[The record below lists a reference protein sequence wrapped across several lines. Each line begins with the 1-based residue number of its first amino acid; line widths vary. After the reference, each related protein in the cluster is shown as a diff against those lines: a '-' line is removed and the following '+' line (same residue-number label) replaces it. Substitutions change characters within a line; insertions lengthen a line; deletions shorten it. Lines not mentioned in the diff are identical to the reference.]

1 LAPFLKMSE
10 VLGRKNMTNFYKF
23 KLGQLGKV
31 GMGIMVTTAT
41 IATLTACGKETPPT
55 VASPTISPTPIASAS
70 PSPTPSVAAVP
81 PVATPVTVA
90 IESTKTNAPAPSPV
104 ASAAPPATTNTAPNR
119 AAGICKANEGAIISV
134 ETKNYRVAICGKG
147 EPEFY
152 VGVEKDDPTKSI
164 RLPLTTF
171 SPGFYEAANGNTTY
185 ILAKTPKGHFLTVTQ
200 GDKELL
206 REVISGWGN

>member
-1 LAPFLKMSE
+1 MA
-10 VLGRKNMTNFYKF
+10 NFHKF
-23 KLGQLGKV
+23 RLGQLGKV
-31 GMGIMVTTAT
+31 GIGIMATTAA
-41 IATLTACGKETPPT
+41 IATLTACGNSEPKATIPTP
-55 VASPTISPTPIASAS
+55 VASAT
-70 PSPTPSVAAVP
+70 PTPSASVTPTPAASIVP

-90 IESTKTNAPAPSPV
+90 VESAPKVVAASPAPSPV
-104 ASAAPPATTNTAPNR
+104 AATPRATTNPPSSSMS
-119 AAGICKANEGAIISV
+119 ICRANEGAIINV
-134 ETKNYRVAICGKG
+134 ETKNYRVAICGQG

-171 SPGFYEAANGNTTY
+171 SPGFYEAKNGNTIY

-200 GDKELL
+200 GEKELL

>member
-1 LAPFLKMSE
+1 
-10 VLGRKNMTNFYKF
+10 MTDFNRFRW
-23 KLGQLGKV
+23 GQLAAIA
-31 GMGIMVTTAT
+31 MT
-41 IATLTACGKETPPT
+41 IATLTACGKENPPT
-55 VASPTISPTPIASAS
+55 VASPASSPTPLAAAS
-70 PSPTPSVAAVP
+70 PKPSVAPSVAVVP
-81 PVATPVTVA
+81 PVETPVTVA
-90 IESTKTNAPAPSPV
+90 VESAKTKTTAPSPEV
-104 ASAAPPATTNTAPNR
+104 SATPPATTSSNPNR
-119 AAGICKANEGAIISV
+119 TAICKANEGAIISV

-200 GDKELL
+200 GNKELL
-206 REVISGWGN
+206 REVVSGWGN

>member
-1 LAPFLKMSE
+1 MA
-10 VLGRKNMTNFYKF
+10 NFHKF
-23 KLGQLGKV
+23 RLGQLGKV
-31 GMGIMVTTAT
+31 GIGITATTAA
-41 IATLTACGKETPPT
+41 IATLTACGNSEPPQK
-55 VASPTISPTPIASAS
+55 AASPTPIASAS
-70 PSPTPSVAAVP
+70 PTPTPTVSAVA
-81 PVATPVTVA
+81 PVATPITVA
-90 IESTKTNAPAPSPV
+90 VESAPKAAAASPAPSPV
-104 ASAAPPATTNTAPNR
+104 AVTPAPPAQTNTPPR
-119 AAGICKANEGAIISV
+119 STGICKANEGAIISV

-200 GDKELL
+200 GNKELL
-206 REVISGWGN
+206 REVVSGWGN